1 LLAEGSLVWYDGG
14 NRMDKIELTVTNREI
29 LGKKV
34 KHLRRQGITP
44 VHLFGHGIKSLA
56 LQCETGELERVLGLA
71 GHTGLVSL
79 KVDHEKRS
87 RSVVVREFD
96 RDWRKGQL
104 LHVDL
109 YQVRMGE
116 KIKVDVPIALVG
128 EAPALESKAH
138 MLEHELETLN
148 VECLPAKIPSSIEV
162 DISSLSEPDQTIRV
176 KDITVDKDIT
186 ILNDPDLVA
195 VKISYRHVEKIEE
208 EVAEVVEEE
217 EAVEEGEVSEEG
229 PSGEE
234 TEQT

>member
-1 LLAEGSLVWYDGG
+1 
-14 NRMDKIELTVTNREI
+14 MDKIELTVTNREI

-56 LQCETGELERVLGLA
+56 LQCETDELERVLGQA

-79 KVDHEKRS
+79 KVDHEKKS
-87 RSVVVREFD
+87 RSAVIREFD

-104 LHVDL
+104 LHVDF

-116 KIKVDVPIALVG
+116 KIKIDVPVTLVG
-128 EAPALESKAH
+128 EAPALQSKAH

-148 VECLPAKIPSSIEV
+148 VECLPSKIPSSIEV

-176 KDITVDKDIT
+176 KDVIIDKDIT
-186 ILNDPDLVA
+186 ILNDPDLVV
-195 VKISYRHVEKIEE
+195 VKIGYRHIEKIEE

-217 EAVEEGEVSEEG
+217 EAVEEGEISEEG
-229 PSGEE
+229 PPGDETEE
-234 TEQT
+234 T